1 MEENKLKVGFAFTG
15 SFCTLKKAINAME
28 EISLI
33 YDIYP
38 IMSHNVYYTDTRFG
52 KAEDFKT
59 LVKNITK
66 KDIIHTID
74 SAEPIGPKNFLDA
87 LIIAPCT
94 GNTLSKIA
102 NFVCPIKSNQKA

>member
-66 KDIIHTID
+66 KERRFDLNLLLFCFYAFSSRVFRCCPKATARIICYGLHR
-74 SAEPIGPKNFLDA
+74 
-87 LIIAPCT
+87 
-94 GNTLSKIA
+94 
-102 NFVCPIKSNQKA
+102 